1 MTDTFTRNDM
11 EDNSDLNR
19 DTDFTRD
26 DKENL
31 NRQMNDYNRDPN
43 DSKNL
48 NEKQDDENMM
58 DKVNDK
64 VDEFKQRMKND
75 NDN

>member
-26 DKENL
+26 DKENI
-31 NRQMNDYNRDPN
+31 NRQMNDYNSDPN

-48 NEKQDDENMM
+48 DEKQGHENMM
-58 DKVNDK
+58 DKVN
-64 VDEFKQRMKND
+64 EFKQRMKT
-75 NDN
+75 